1 MRCLIYARVSLDPKG
16 QGRSTTEQ
24 EAECRAWANSEG
36 WTITHVITETGSAS
50 RYARSTGA
58 RTRWDEVTTALAT
71 GHYDA
76 LLTWEASRATRDLT
90 AYTALRDLCA
100 THGVAWGYSG
110 TLHDLTS
117 RDARFR
123 TGLDALLAEDE
134 SARTSERIRRA
145 VRARATAGQP
155 HGKLLYGYTREYD
168 PTTGAL
174 ARQIPHPITADIV
187 RDIYTRTIDGWSNQR
202 IARHLTEQGTPLP
215 RPQRSTS
222 RPDGEWLGTTIGRIV
237 ANPAYAGHRTHKG
250 IIVGPATWEPLVTQ
264 DTWDQANAAQSAR
277 TTSHRRTH
285 DGTVRHLL
293 GGIARCGRPGCG
305 GPLYAQANRGRPA
318 YTCHTC
324 FRVTRD
330 KARLDTYVT
339 DTLLALLQHDS
350 GVITRPSP
358 DTSTELEQARA
369 HEQRLRDRHAE
380 FLAEATTGGISAASL
395 AVIEAGLLP
404 QITAAARQ
412 VRSLQLPTQLRRLN
426 PDDIP
431 GSWAALPL
439 ADQRAVLVDA
449 LDIRVHPVGRGR
461 RNAPMTESVTI
472 TPLWGAAADASTG
485 TDAATPCP
493 SPGNP
498 VATPPGRPTAR

>member
-1 MRCLIYARVSLDPKG
+1 MRCLIYARVSQDPRG
-16 QGRSTTEQ
+16 DHRSTTEQ
-24 EAECRAWANSEG
+24 EHECRTWAEREG
-36 WTITHVITETGSAS
+36 WTITGVITETGSAS
-50 RYARSTGA
+50 RYARSTTA
-58 RTRWDEVTTALAT
+58 RTRWNDVTTALAT

-90 AYTALRDLCA
+90 AYTTLRDLCA

-187 RDIYTRTIDGWSNQR
+187 RDIYNRCIDGWSNQR
-202 IARHLTEQGTPLP
+202 IANHLTEQGTPLP
-215 RPQRSTS
+215 RPQRTNT
-222 RPDGEWLGTTIGRIV
+222 RPDGQWLATTINRIIN
-237 ANPAYAGHRTHKG
+237 NPAYAGHRTHKG
-250 IIVGPATWEPLVTQ
+250 VIVGPATWEPLVTQ
-264 DTWDQANAAQSAR
+264 RVWDQANAARTAR
-277 TTSHRRTH
+277 TTGHRRTNG
-285 DGTVRHLL
+285 GTARHLL
-293 GGIARCGRPGCG
+293 GGIARCGITTCS
-305 GPLYAQANRGRPA
+305 GPMYVISNRGRPA
-318 YTCHTC
+318 YKCHHC
-324 FRVTRD
+324 QSVTRD
-330 KARLDTYVT
+330 KARLDAYVA
-339 DTLLALLQHDS
+339 DTLLALLQLDP

-369 HEQRLRDRHAE
+369 HEQQLRDRHAE

-412 VRSLQLPTQLRRLN
+412 VRTLQLPTQLRRLD
-426 PDDIP
+426 PDNIP
-431 GSWAALPL
+431 ASWAALPL
-439 ADQRAVLVDA
+439 ADQRAVLADA
-449 LDIRVHPVGRGR
+449 LDVRVHPVGRGR
-461 RNAPMTESVTI
+461 RTAPMTESVTI
-472 TPLWGAAADASTG
+472 VPLWGAAASSAPADE
-485 TDAATPCP
+485 TPHP
-493 SPGNP
+493 SP
-498 VATPPGRPTAR
+498 